1 MITIDPIKRPPK
13 KSSSVDTTEIMKEV
27 DQKITNLI
35 DGAPETLDTIKELA
49 DAIENL
55 PNLDNFVTNETLN
68 KLLAV
73 SKYEFVDLG
82 LPSGLKWASCNVGAE
97 KPEDFGLYF
106 AWGETEGYSGI
117 TDEKQFSWA
126 DYKLCSGSNSIL
138 TKYNTKSS
146 QGTVDNIKTLELVDD
161 AAYTSDNTCR
171 IPTQADFEELTANTT
186 STWETLNGVNG
197 RRFTSKTNGNSIFV
211 PAAGYCDDGSVYDVG
226 SLGGLWSSSLSESG
240 PRSAWGLGFSSGD
253 VGVGA
258 SGRCG
263 GFTVR
268 AVQEANISSKFD
280 PKETVSKLSDLES
293 KTVEIENQLSNTYTK
308 EEVDDL
314 IPTDYITEEQLT
326 QKGYITEETINN
338 NLSNNYYTKSEVD
351 NMIISTLNTEV

>member
-27 DQKITNLI
+27 DQKFADFIG
-35 DGAPETLDTIKELA
+35 GAPEKLDTIKELA

-55 PNLDNFVTNETLN
+55 PNLDNFITNETLN
-68 KLLAV
+68 KLLLI

-117 TDEKQFSWA
+117 TDERQFSLE
-126 DYKLCSGSNSIL
+126 DYKLCGGSISTL
-138 TKYNTKSS
+138 TKYNNDSS
-146 QGTVDNIKTLELVDD
+146 YGTVDTLTTLEQVDD

-171 IPTQADFEELTANTT
+171 IPTSGECQELIDNTT

-197 RRFTSKTNGNSIFV
+197 RRFTSKRNSNSIFV
-211 PAAGYCDDGSVYDVG
+211 PAAGNCLTGTFNGVG
-226 SLGGLWSSSLSESG
+226 SYGHLWSSSLYESG
-240 PRSAWGLGFSSGD
+240 PWNAWSLRVKSDGVDMRSNSRYAGYM
-253 VGVGA
+253 
-258 SGRCG
+258 
-263 GFTVR
+263 VR
-268 AVQEANISSKFD
+268 AVQEANIPSKFD
-280 PKETVSKLSDLES
+280 PK
-293 KTVEIENQLSNTYTK
+293 
-308 EEVDDL
+308 
-314 IPTDYITEEQLT
+314 
-326 QKGYITEETINN
+326 
-338 NLSNNYYTKSEVD
+338 NYYTKSEID